1 MNAAARANFLNSTRM
16 IGCCFL
22 VLLSAGCRIRIGGET
37 TVEAENMR
45 LRQDN
50 RALIR
55 AAESAELAR
64 AEAESKL
71 AQAVGGASGDRRAS
85 DAMAAIPKLTRL
97 VISNDSCIDR
107 DNIARIFIEAQDGR
121 ARSIQVVGELTITIA
136 QGDREL
142 ASRTYSPLE
151 LREAYRTGP
160 FGAHYLIECQL
171 NERPESAVLRMKF
184 TEMPVVKVFVG
195 ECELRGNWQR

>member
-1 MNAAARANFLNSTRM
+1 MSNAAQANFFNSTRM

-22 VLLSAGCRIRIGGET
+22 VLASSGCRIRVGGET

-45 LRQDN
+45 LRQEN

-55 AAESAELAR
+55 AAESSELAR

-71 AQAVGGASGDRRAS
+71 AQTVGGTSGDTRA
-85 DAMAAIPKLTRL
+85 ANIMAAIPRLTRI
-97 VISNDSCIDR
+97 VISEDSCIDR
-107 DNIARIFIEAQDGR
+107 NGVARVFVETQDGR
-121 ARSIQVVGELTITIA
+121 ARAMQVVGELTVTIA

-142 ASRTYSPLE
+142 ATRTYAPLE

-160 FGAHYLIECQL
+160 FGAHYLVEFQL

-184 TEMPVVKVFVG
+184 TELPVARVFVVD
-195 ECELRGNWQR
+195 EKALEVRP

>member
-1 MNAAARANFLNSTRM
+1 MSNAAQANFFNSTRM

-22 VLLSAGCRIRIGGET
+22 VLASSGCRIRVGGET

-45 LRQDN
+45 LRQEN

-55 AAESAELAR
+55 AAESSELAR

-71 AQAVGGASGDRRAS
+71 AQTVGGTSGDARA
-85 DAMAAIPKLTRL
+85 ANIMAAIPRLTRI
-97 VISNDSCIDR
+97 VISDDSCIDR
-107 DNIARIFIEAQDGR
+107 NGVVRVFVEAQDGR
-121 ARSIQVVGELTITIA
+121 ARAMQVVGELTVTIA

-142 ASRTYSPLE
+142 ATRTYAPLE

-160 FGAHYLIECQL
+160 FGAHYLVEFQL

-184 TEMPVVKVFVG
+184 TELPVARVFVVEEKALG
-195 ECELRGNWQR
+195 VRP

>member
-1 MNAAARANFLNSTRM
+1 MSNAAQANFFNSTRM

-22 VLLSAGCRIRIGGET
+22 VLASSGCRIRVGGET

-45 LRQDN
+45 LRQEN

-55 AAESAELAR
+55 AAESSELAR

-71 AQAVGGASGDRRAS
+71 AQTVGGTSGDARA
-85 DAMAAIPKLTRL
+85 ANIMAAIPRLTRI
-97 VISNDSCIDR
+97 VISEDSCIDR
-107 DNIARIFIEAQDGR
+107 NGVARVFVEAQDGR
-121 ARSIQVVGELTITIA
+121 ARAMQVVGELTVTIA

-142 ASRTYSPLE
+142 ATRTYAPLE

-160 FGAHYLIECQL
+160 FGAHYLVEFQL

-184 TEMPVVKVFVG
+184 TELPVARVFVVEEKALG
-195 ECELRGNWQR
+195 VRP

>member
-1 MNAAARANFLNSTRM
+1 MSNAAQANFFNSTRM

-22 VLLSAGCRIRIGGET
+22 VLASSGCRIRVGGET

-45 LRQDN
+45 LRQEN

-55 AAESAELAR
+55 AAESSELAR

-71 AQAVGGASGDRRAS
+71 AQTVGGTSGDARA
-85 DAMAAIPKLTRL
+85 ANIMAAIPRLTRI
-97 VISNDSCIDR
+97 VISEDSCIDR
-107 DNIARIFIEAQDGR
+107 NGVVRVFVEAQDGR
-121 ARSIQVVGELTITIA
+121 ARAMQVVGELTVTIA

-142 ASRTYSPLE
+142 ATRTYSPLE

-160 FGAHYLIECQL
+160 FGAHYLVEFQL

-184 TEMPVVKVFVG
+184 TELPVARVFVVEEKALG
-195 ECELRGNWQR
+195 VRP

>member
-1 MNAAARANFLNSTRM
+1 MNTAARTNLLNSTRV

-22 VLLSAGCRIRIGGET
+22 VLASSGCRIRVGGET

-45 LRQDN
+45 LRQEN

-55 AAESAELAR
+55 AAESSELAR

-71 AQAVGGASGDRRAS
+71 AQTVGGTSGDARA
-85 DAMAAIPKLTRL
+85 ANIMAAIPRLTRI
-97 VISNDSCIDR
+97 VISEDSCIDR
-107 DNIARIFIEAQDGR
+107 NGVVRVFVEAQDGR
-121 ARSIQVVGELTITIA
+121 ARAMQVVGELTVTIA

-142 ASRTYSPLE
+142 ATRTYSPLE

-160 FGAHYLIECQL
+160 FGAHYLVEFQL

-184 TEMPVVKVFVG
+184 TELPVARVFVVDDMAL
-195 ECELRGNWQR
+195 EVRP

>member
-1 MNAAARANFLNSTRM
+1 MSNAAQANFFNSTRM

-22 VLLSAGCRIRIGGET
+22 VLASSGCRIRVGGET

-45 LRQDN
+45 LRQEN

-55 AAESAELAR
+55 AAESSELAR

-71 AQAVGGASGDRRAS
+71 AQTVGGTSGDARA
-85 DAMAAIPKLTRL
+85 ANIMAAIPRLTRI
-97 VISNDSCIDR
+97 VISENSCIDR
-107 DNIARIFIEAQDGR
+107 NGVARVFVEAQDGR
-121 ARSIQVVGELTITIA
+121 ARAMQVVGELTVTIA

-142 ASRTYSPLE
+142 ATRTYAPLE

-160 FGAHYLIECQL
+160 FGAHYLVEFQL

-184 TEMPVVKVFVG
+184 TELPVTRVFVVEEKALG
-195 ECELRGNWQR
+195 VRP